1 MADDDRT
8 APIDHRRSACLCDL
22 GSDYT
27 AAVAIDGSGDEY
39 LLLVHRDEVGR
50 SAVYDPGC
58 AMVGHE
64 QTGQLPLEYV
74 KRIAISRRGG
84 L

>member
-8 APIDHRRSACLCDL
+8 APIDHHRSACLCDL

-27 AAVAIDGSGDEY
+27 AAVAIAASGDEY
-39 LLLVHRDEVGR
+39 LLLVHRDEVGQ

-58 AMVGHE
+58 STVAHE
-64 QTGQLPLEYV
+64 QTGALPLEFV
-74 KRIAISRRGG
+74 HRITTSRRRG